1 MNKISFDIAI
11 EAPVSLV
18 YQTML
23 DDVTYREW
31 TSAFNASSHYQG
43 SWNKGEKIIFIG
55 VDEKGDCGGMVSR
68 IKENIPNQFVSIE
81 HLGLVKDGVEITQ
94 GPEVEGWAG
103 ALENYRFTT
112 SNGTTHV
119 NIEMDSNE
127 EFESY
132 FKDTWPKALAK
143 LKSICELSAA
153 NFSAQI

>member
-1 MNKISFDIAI
+1 MNKISFDIEI

-23 DDVTYREW
+23 NDATYREW
-31 TSAFNASSHYQG
+31 TSPFNASSHYQG
-43 SWNKGEKIIFIG
+43 SWDKGAKIIFIG
-55 VDEKGDCGGMVSR
+55 VDEKGERGGMVSR

-81 HLGLVKDGVEITQ
+81 HLGLLKDTVEITE

-103 ALENYRFTT
+103 ALENYRFTAG
-112 SNGTTHV
+112 NGTTQV

-132 FKDTWPKALAK
+132 FRETWPKALAK
-143 LKSICELSAA
+143 LKSICELQA
-153 NFSAQI
+153 